1 MTDLLFTLWVTSAC
15 NLRCKYCYEGVEKPI
30 EFMTKETADEALN
43 FISKTMQSKNMND
56 CRIVFHGGEPTLNME
71 IVEYVVNKMKT
82 DFSRFN
88 IQYGMTTNSYKLTD
102 DTMKFLVENIDDL
115 SVSLDGKEESHNRNR
130 IDGSGEGSFDNALK
144 NSLKM
149 NEEKELRVRMTV
161 NTSNS
166 DQLYENIIFLIEQG
180 FKVIVP
186 GVDYGDKGWTEE
198 HFERLIEQFVKIKE
212 YLKNVKDNS
221 IYVSSLSSEEIS
233 KKTICDGCGT
243 SFHISPQG
251 LLYPCVYTVGNSEYI
266 FGNINS
272 GVDYNIFRKYN
283 DINQQVVEECKDCNF
298 YDYCPTKRCKY
309 INKQLTGEFNCPSPV
324 VCAVENMLLKVSGVV

>member
-1 MTDLLFTLWVTSAC
+1 MEDLLFTLWVTSAC
-15 NLRCKYCYEGVEKPI
+15 NLRCEYCYEGVEKPV
-30 EFMTKETADEALN
+30 EFMTKETADATLR
-43 FISKTMQSKNMND
+43 FIAKTLESRNIKD

-82 DFSRFN
+82 DYSRFN
-88 IQYGMTTNSYKLTD
+88 TSFGMTTNSYKLTD
-102 DTMKFLVENIDDL
+102 DTMKFLVENIEDL
-115 SVSLDGKEESHNRNR
+115 TVSLDGNEASHNRNR
-130 IDGSGEGSFDNALK
+130 VDASGKGSFENALE

-149 NEEKELRVRMTV
+149 NKETELRVRMTV
-161 NTSNS
+161 NTTNS
-166 DQLYENIIFLIEQG
+166 DQLYENVIFLIEQG

-186 GVDYGDKGWTEE
+186 GVDYGDKNWTEE
-198 HFERLIEQFVKIKE
+198 HFERLTEQFIRIKE
-212 YLKNVKDNS
+212 YLKNYKDDS
-221 IYVSSLSSEEIS
+221 IYVSSLSSDEIA
-233 KKTICDGCGT
+233 KKAYCDGCET

-251 LLYPCVYTVGNSEYI
+251 VLYPCVYTVGNSDYI

-272 GVDYNIFRKYN
+272 GVDYNILRKYSE
-283 DINQQVVEECKDCNF
+283 INQQVVEECEGCNY